1 LQNFTRRQNDSERLT
16 KRLRATLAM
25 PELQGIKAMAGDYM
39 ARNLLP
45 FLIGIVSPIAGTWW
59 LLLGH

>member
-1 LQNFTRRQNDSERLT
+1 
-16 KRLRATLAM
+16 M
-25 PELQGIKAMAGDYM
+25 QGVEAVAGDYL

-45 FLIGIVSPIAGTWW
+45 FLIGIVSPIAGTCW

>member
-1 LQNFTRRQNDSERLT
+1 
-16 KRLRATLAM
+16 M
-25 PELQGIKAMAGDYM
+25 PELQGIMAVAGDYM